1 MPRRLRR
8 YGTRDSLVGGWVDR
22 LAGWWVGLVGLAGWW
37 VGCLVVGL
45 VGYWIGWLVGW
56 LVGPSNTQYPAR
68 DPYACGCPP
77 STRRLHTNR
86 LGTMYT
92 LPVTLHSF
100 CLAHVLRCY
109 FQT

>member
-56 LVGPSNTQYPAR
+56 LAR
-68 DPYACGCPP
+68 QILSIPP
-77 STRRLHTNR
+77 VTHTLAAVLRLHDDSTRTGL
-86 LGTMYT
+86 
-92 LPVTLHSF
+92 
-100 CLAHVLRCY
+100 VLCIRCP
-109 FQT
+109 